1 MYAQKH
7 HSGYF
12 PVAEGIARKTLV
24 HGKNTLITEFVLKKG
39 AVLPAYLSGPRRDLW
54 YRVRWWG
61 FAHPQFED

>member
-24 HGKNTLITEFVLKKG
+24 HGKNPSLRNLC
-39 AVLPAYLSGPRRDLW
+39 
-54 YRVRWWG
+54 
-61 FAHPQFED
+61 